1 MCGNMSIIA
10 DDAEGKVSIKVKNDE
25 RLHSMCDLLLDS
37 NLWVRKNPTVY
48 GEKYVWI
55 DIQIPKEKSTKNVSD
70 VEED

>member
-37 NLWVRKNPTVY
+37 GLWVRRSSTSY
-48 GEKYVWI
+48 GEKYIWI
-55 DIQIPKEKSTKNVSD
+55 DIQIPKEKNTKGVCGA
-70 VEED
+70 EED